1 MKKLPWKWKRD
12 WWKNHS
18 VNGSGIH
25 EKIAVE
31 VGLMKLMSSSIIG
44 SEAKAL
50 FSHTQDV
57 RYSYV
62 FGDARN
68 ILTDFKIMFV

>member
-1 MKKLPWKWKRD
+1 
-12 WWKNHS
+12 
-18 VNGSGIH
+18 
-25 EKIAVE
+25 
-31 VGLMKLMSSSIIG
+31 MKLMSPSIIG